1 MSRDERESRKGV
13 MMTNPNV
20 PQSANGWGS
29 YPQGQQ
35 SYGGY
40 DAQSQQAY
48 SQGYYQGAAPQT
60 NPQGT
65 QGTYGAPQQGYGGY
79 GAQPVYGQGYNQG
92 GVLPMRA
99 SRQATKSIP
108 LIVGAIAVVLLLV
121 AGVAIW
127 KLVDSGSLF
136 GGNGYKA
143 DLNHGTVRV
152 ESTNIEIG
160 PLDEDGK
167 PTVVITYSISNNG
180 SRDVTIPLALPDA
193 KQNGDI
199 LSSADY
205 RYGNAPRGYDFW
217 SIYSVVEPGDTKT
230 VVTAFTL
237 NNENDPVTLSGMDFD
252 DPRNDIPDYV
262 WYPR

>member
-1 MSRDERESRKGV
+1 M
-13 MMTNPNV
+13 
-20 PQSANGWGS
+20 
-29 YPQGQQ
+29 
-35 SYGGY
+35 
-40 DAQSQQAY
+40 
-48 SQGYYQGAAPQT
+48 
-60 NPQGT
+60 
-65 QGTYGAPQQGYGGY
+65 
-79 GAQPVYGQGYNQG
+79 YGQGYNQG

-205 RYGNAPRGYDFW
+205 RYGNEPRGYDFW